1 MGNLKQLGPT
11 AQPEEQLDPPVVE
24 LVKFVG
30 EQVGTSMIAPGTVF
44 RAGLIDRLEN
54 LRGEMAEEP
63 LVYGLIDTQ
72 GKYESHQDR
81 AKAIIKRLRAKK

>member
-1 MGNLKQLGPT
+1 
-11 AQPEEQLDPPVVE
+11 
-24 LVKFVG
+24 
-30 EQVGTSMIAPGTVF
+30 VF

>member
-1 MGNLKQLGPT
+1 VADLPRDERGADLNGSK
-11 AQPEEQLDPPVVE
+11 EW
-24 LVKFVG
+24 
-30 EQVGTSMIAPGTVF
+30 PGTVF
-44 RAGLIDRLEN
+44 RTGLIDRLEN

>member
-1 MGNLKQLGPT
+1 VADLPRDERRADLNSSKEWP
-11 AQPEEQLDPPVVE
+11 
-24 LVKFVG
+24 
-30 EQVGTSMIAPGTVF
+30 STVF

-63 LVYGLIDTQ
+63 LVSALIDTQ